1 MRSSVNK
8 LRVMITTLDNPGFF
22 FNFSLSNRVFFK
34 ALNCKEWRK
43 HKSVKNTE
51 DNRSKKP
58 GSSNNQIK
66 DAALRRNTT
75 RKWINTN
82 RNTDRIFLSVNY
94 SEFYS

>member
-58 GSSNNQIK
+58 RSSNNQIK

-94 SEFYS
+94 SEFY